1 MSIKRC
7 WLSAALIMVFA
18 GTMGALAQQAPVA
31 RETIAALEA
40 RVVALKERIESSGK
54 LIASK
59 RKEVEA
65 LEKNIAAAAKD
76 TDLLIS
82 KFKEMAAEF
91 QTGGATHKS
100 MTNALVEIDK
110 YIVRFQGGTQL
121 QREAAKS
128 LEASKDII
136 KAADGRRNALLERAL
151 AEIRKLEANKQDIEA
166 LIVVGNYKALAAVY
180 TQMLDG
186 FEAVVNEA
194 TAVNRGIDTAA
205 KALGGR
211 PTD

>member
-1 MSIKRC
+1 
-7 WLSAALIMVFA
+7 MVLA

-31 RETIAALEA
+31 RETIEALEA
-40 RVVALKERIESSGK
+40 RVTALKERIESSGK

-59 RKEVEA
+59 RQQVET
-65 LEKNIAAAAKD
+65 LQRNISAAAKD
-76 TDLLIS
+76 TDLLIA

-91 QTGGATHKS
+91 QTGGATHTS

-110 YIVRFQGGTQL
+110 YIIRFKGGSKL

-128 LEASKDII
+128 LEASRDTI

-180 TQMLDG
+180 TEMLDG

-205 KALGGR
+205 KSLGGR